1 MHNNGK
7 LLCIKKQRMVIKLV
21 QNTTTHNMR
30 KRIHNHLKNMP
41 CKKRW
46 HSTIAS
52 NIILSNVTKGNNIF
66 ELRNLLEQNDF
77 DGKLVKILNDVM
89 VRYATTKF

>member
-1 MHNNGK
+1 
-7 LLCIKKQRMVIKLV
+7 MVIKLV

-30 KRIHNHLKNMP
+30 KKIHNYLKNMP

-52 NIILSNVTKGNNIF
+52 NSILFNVTKDNNIF
-66 ELRNLLEQNDF
+66 ELQNCLEQND
-77 DGKLVKILNDVM
+77 LM
-89 VRYATTKF
+89 ATL

>member
-1 MHNNGK
+1 MQT
-7 LLCIKKQRMVIKLV
+7 LVIKLV

-30 KRIHNHLKNMP
+30 KRIHNYLKNVP

-52 NIILSNVTKGNNIF
+52 NNILSNVTKDNNIL
-66 ELRNLLEQNDF
+66 ELQNLLEQNDF
-77 DGKLVKILNDVM
+77 DGKPIKIFNDVM
-89 VRYATTKF
+89 LIYATTKFNK